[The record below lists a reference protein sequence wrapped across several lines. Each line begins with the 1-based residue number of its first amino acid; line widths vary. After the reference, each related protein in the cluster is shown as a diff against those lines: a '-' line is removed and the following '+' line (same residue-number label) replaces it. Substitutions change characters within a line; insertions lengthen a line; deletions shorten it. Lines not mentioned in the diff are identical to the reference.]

1 MKPFYFGSSQQP
13 LFGVYHAAA
22 GPAARAGGIVICQP
36 FGSEYIR
43 AHRSLR
49 ELAQRLAD
57 AGLSVMR
64 FDYYGCGD
72 SGGGSDEGHVE
83 RWLEDIALAIAE
95 VREASGASKL
105 SLVGLRLG
113 ATLAALLAARNG
125 DVERLVLWEPV
136 MNGEEYLA
144 ELAKRHRDFFDG
156 RPKPRGLVESSPP
169 DELLGFPVSPSL
181 RESIGRLDLLR
192 LTRAPAPRILL
203 LSSVSEAAHPLLARL
218 EQLGTAADYEKLTGA
233 RVWVREGELNQ
244 AVVPQPVLQRIA
256 SWFGEPRP

>member
-22 GPAARAGGIVICQP
+22 GPAARVGGVVICQP

-49 ELAQRLAD
+49 ELAQRLAG
-57 AGLSVMR
+57 AGFPTLR

-72 SGGGSDEGHVE
+72 SGGGSDEGRAE
-83 RWLEDIALAIAE
+83 RWLDDIALAVAE
-95 VREASGASKL
+95 LREASAGSKV

-113 ATLAALLAARNG
+113 ATLAALLAARSR

-136 MNGEEYLA
+136 MSGAEHLA
-144 ELAKRHRDFFDG
+144 ELAERHRGFFEG
-156 RPKPRGLVESSPP
+156 RPKPRGLVEGDPP
-169 DELLGFPVSPSL
+169 DELLGFPVTPAL
-181 RESIGRLDLLR
+181 RASIERLDLLG
-192 LTRAPAPRILL
+192 LTQAPATRVLL
-203 LSSVSEAAHPLLARL
+203 LSSLGDAAHPLLGHLARL
-218 EQLGTAADYEKLTGA
+218 GTTPDYEKLTGA

-256 SWFGEPRP
+256 AWFCEPRS